1 MRHPRDACFQ
11 MTEEQLEETLWDI
24 DRTAQTSN
32 YGNFELQGQVE
43 LCESANGSS
52 IKHGASLQMK
62 QDEMC

>member
-1 MRHPRDACFQ
+1 MPVSQ

-43 LCESANGSS
+43 FV
-52 IKHGASLQMK
+52 SLQMALV
-62 QDEMC
+62 